1 MSPTSTTVT
10 QFLPTRH
17 DLKLYAGDGAEVRLE
32 LTTSPTDNTP
42 PAPFPIVGTI
52 EAQIRIK
59 RLDPTHLTSFFVVED
74 DFDTGIIVLSLTG
87 AQTQELIEHATQR
100 DGTFNGVWDVQWTP
114 EAAEP
119 VTLVQGSVTASPDV
133 TREPEPAP

>member
-1 MSPTSTTVT
+1 MPSSTTVT
-10 QFLPTRH
+10 QFIPTRH
-17 DLKLYAGDGAEVRLE
+17 DLKLYAGDGAQVRLE
-32 LTTSPTDNTP
+32 LTSPAIPPDP

-52 EAQIRIK
+52 EAQIRAK
-59 RLDPTHLTSFFVVED
+59 RLDPVILTTFFTVED
-74 DFDTGIIVLSLTG
+74 DFDEGIIVLSLTG

-100 DGTFNGVWDVQWTP
+100 DGTFSGVWDVQWTP

-133 TREPEPAP
+133 TREPEPSP